1 VIFGKH
7 INKYYG
13 KFAHFFILGVV
24 ALLVIDYV
32 QLEIPEIIGA
42 VIDGL
47 EYGTLIY
54 EDLLDAIFKLGI
66 IAIIMVVG
74 RFTWRYCIFGTS
86 IKIETCIR
94 DDMFK
99 HAETLS
105 QNYFS
110 RNKTGAQ
117 MALYTN
123 DLQTVRMAFGP
134 GIVMLADALFLGVIA
149 YIKMI
154 KLDLLLAILSLIPM
168 LLIVIVGSIVSKFL
182 DRKWEERQKAY
193 EDLSDFV
200 QENFSGISVI
210 KAFVKERKELKQ
222 FLKHN
227 KDNVDKNVNYV
238 RLAVLFD
245 IMLGVT
251 ISVTIAIIIGYGG
264 YLVYQNK
271 MLGIGDFSIGQL
283 TEYLAY
289 FESIIWP
296 MMAIAQLI
304 AMKSQAS
311 ASLRRINELLDE
323 KSDVNDDLVLYP
335 DALLTGEIEFNNL
348 NFRYSEDTPL
358 VLKDISFKI
367 KQGEHVGIIGR
378 TGCGKTTIVDL
389 LMRVYNVNKGEI
401 KIGGY
406 DIMEVPIVNVRN
418 TVGYVPQDNFLFS
431 DTITKNI
438 SFSKDT
444 IDEEAVEDAAKYA
457 DVHENI
463 VDFPNKYDTVLGE
476 RGVTLSGGQ
485 KQRISIARA
494 FVKDPEIL
502 ILDDSV
508 SAVDTKTE
516 KTILANL
523 KEKRAGKTTIVIA
536 HRISTIK
543 DMDRIIL
550 MEDGELKAFD
560 THDNLMN
567 NSKLYRDMVELQ
579 RLEDEKEAK

>member
-1 VIFGKH
+1 MIFGKH
-7 INKYYG
+7 INKYYL
-13 KFAHFFILGVV
+13 KFAHFFLLGII

-42 VIDGL
+42 IINALENKTL
-47 EYGTLIY
+47 EYEQLI
-54 EDLLDAIFKLGI
+54 DSIVKLAI
-66 IAIIMVVG
+66 IAVLMVVG

-86 IKIETCIR
+86 IKVESCIR
-94 DDMFK
+94 DDMFR

-110 RNKTGAQ
+110 KNKTGAQ

-123 DLQTVRMAFGP
+123 DLQTIRMSFGP

-149 YIKMI
+149 YVKMI
-154 KLDLLLAILSLIPM
+154 KLDWVLAILSLVPM
-168 LLIVIVGSIVSKFL
+168 LLIAIVGAIVSKFL
-182 DRKWEERQKAY
+182 DKKWEERQKAY
-193 EDLSDFV
+193 ENLSDFV

-210 KAFVKERKELKQ
+210 KAFVKERREMKE

-227 KDNVDKNVNYV
+227 KDNADKNVEFV
-238 RLAVLFD
+238 KLSVLFD
-245 IMLGVT
+245 IMLSLTITVT
-251 ISVTIAIIIGYGG
+251 MVIIVGYGG
-264 YLVYQNK
+264 YLVYKNK

-283 TEYLAY
+283 TEYLSY
-289 FESIIWP
+289 FESIVWP

-304 AMKSQAS
+304 SMKSQAS

-335 DALLTGEIEFNNL
+335 DASLNGEIEFNNL
-348 NFRYSEDTPL
+348 SFKYSEDTPL

-367 KQGEHVGIIGR
+367 NNGEHIGIIGR

-438 SFSKDT
+438 AFSKE
-444 IDEEAVEDAAKYA
+444 IADEASVEDAAKYA

-463 VDFPNKYDTVLGE
+463 IDFPSKYDTVLGE

-516 KTILANL
+516 RTILANL

-543 DMDRIIL
+543 DMDKIIL
-550 MEDGELKAFD
+550 LEDGELKAFD
-560 THDNLMN
+560 THENLLE
-567 NSKLYRDMVELQ
+567 NSSLYREMVELQ

>member
-1 VIFGKH
+1 MIFGKH
-7 INKYYG
+7 INKYYL
-13 KFAHFFILGVV
+13 KFAHFFILGIA
-24 ALLVIDYV
+24 ALLIIDYV

-42 VIDGL
+42 VINGL
-47 EYGTLIY
+47 ELKTLDY
-54 EDLLDAIFKLGI
+54 EQLYSSIIKLGI
-66 IAIIMVVG
+66 IAILMVIG

-110 RNKTGAQ
+110 KNKTGAQ

-149 YIKMI
+149 YVKMLQ
-154 KLDLLLAILSLIPM
+154 LDVFLAILSLIPM
-168 LLIVIVGSIVSKFL
+168 LLIVVVGAIVSKFL
-182 DRKWEERQKAY
+182 DRKWAERQKAY
-193 EDLSDFV
+193 ENLSDFV

-210 KAFVKERKELKQ
+210 KAFVKEKKELKE

-245 IMLGVT
+245 IMLGLTITVT
-251 ISVTIAIIIGYGG
+251 MAIIVGYGG

-271 MLGIGDFSIGQL
+271 MLGIGDFDIGKL

-304 AMKSQAS
+304 TMKSQAS

-323 KSDVNDDLVLYP
+323 ESEVNDSLVLYP
-335 DALLTGEIEFNNL
+335 DAHLNGEIEFNNL
-348 NFRYSEDTPL
+348 SFKYSEETPL

-367 KQGEHVGIIGR
+367 KDGEHIGIIGR

-406 DIMEVPIVNVRN
+406 DIMEVPVVNVRN

-438 SFSKDT
+438 AFSKESVD
-444 IDEEAVEDAAKYA
+444 DESVEEAAKYA

-463 VDFPNKYDTVLGE
+463 IDFPEQYSTILGE

-494 FVKDPEIL
+494 FVKNPEIL

-516 KTILANL
+516 RTILSNL

-550 MEDGELKAFD
+550 LEDGELKAFD
-560 THDNLMN
+560 THDNLLETSN
-567 NSKLYRDMVELQ
+567 LYREMVELQ
-579 RLEDEKEAK
+579 RLEDEKEAM

>member
-1 VIFGKH
+1 MIFGKH
-7 INKYYG
+7 INKYYLR
-13 KFAHFFILGVV
+13 FAHFFILGIV

-42 VIDGL
+42 VINGL
-47 EYGTLIY
+47 EYKTLDYDQLI
-54 EDLLDAIFKLGI
+54 DAIVKLGI
-66 IAIIMVVG
+66 IAILMVVG

-86 IKIETCIR
+86 IKVETCIR

-110 RNKTGAQ
+110 KNKTGAQ

-134 GIVMLADALFLGVIA
+134 GIVMLADAVFLGVIA

-154 KLDLLLAILSLIPM
+154 KLDYILAILSLIPM
-168 LLIVIVGSIVSKFL
+168 LLIVIVGAIVSKFL

-193 EDLSDFV
+193 ENLSDFV

-227 KDNVDKNVNYV
+227 KDNVDKNVGYV

-245 IMLGVT
+245 ILLSAT
-251 ISVTIAIIIGYGG
+251 ISITIAIIIGYGG

-271 MLGIGDFSIGQL
+271 MNGIGDFSIGQM

-335 DALLTGEIEFNNL
+335 DATLNGEIEFNNL
-348 NFRYSEDTPL
+348 SFRYSEDTPL

-367 KQGEHVGIIGR
+367 NSGEHIGIIGR

-389 LMRVYNVNKGEI
+389 LLRVYNVNKGEI

-406 DIMEVPIVNVRN
+406 DIMEIPVVNVRN
-418 TVGYVPQDNFLFS
+418 TIGYVPQDNFLFS
-431 DTITKNI
+431 DTIKSNI
-438 SFSKDT
+438 AFSKDS
-444 IDEEAVEDAAKYA
+444 IDEEAVESAAKYA

-463 VDFPNKYDTVLGE
+463 VDFPNQYETILGE

-502 ILDDSV
+502 VLDDSV

-550 MEDGELKAFD
+550 LEDGELKAFD
-560 THDNLMN
+560 THENLIN
-567 NSKLYRDMVELQ
+567 SSKLYREMVELQ
-579 RLEDEKEAK
+579 RLEDEKEAM

>member
-1 VIFGKH
+1 MIFGKH
-7 INKYYG
+7 INKYYL
-13 KFAHFFILGVV
+13 KFAHFFLLGII

-42 VIDGL
+42 VINGL
-47 EYGTLIY
+47 ENKTLDYDQLI
-54 EDLLDAIFKLGI
+54 DAVVKLGI
-66 IAIIMVVG
+66 IAILMVVG

-86 IKIETCIR
+86 IKVETCIR

-110 RNKTGAQ
+110 KNKTGAQ

-134 GIVMLADALFLGVIA
+134 GIVMLADAIFLGVIA

-154 KLDLLLAILSLIPM
+154 KLDYILAILSLIPM
-168 LLIVIVGSIVSKFL
+168 LLIAIVGAIVSKFL

-227 KDNVDKNVNYV
+227 KDNVDKNVGYV

-245 IMLGVT
+245 ILLSAT
-251 ISVTIAIIIGYGG
+251 ISITIAIIIGYGG

-271 MLGIGDFSIGQL
+271 MNGIGDFSIGQM

-335 DALLTGEIEFNNL
+335 DATLSGDIEFNNL
-348 NFRYSEDTPL
+348 SFRYSEDTPL
-358 VLKDISFKI
+358 VLKNISFKI
-367 KQGEHVGIIGR
+367 NNGEHIGIIGR

-389 LMRVYNVNKGEI
+389 LLRVYNVNKGEI

-431 DTITKNI
+431 DTIKSNI
-438 SFSKDT
+438 AFSKEI
-444 IDEEAVEDAAKYA
+444 IDEEAVESAAKYA

-463 VDFPNKYDTVLGE
+463 VDFPNQYETILGE

-494 FVKDPEIL
+494 FVKDSEIL
-502 ILDDSV
+502 VLDDSV

-516 KTILANL
+516 RTILTNL

-550 MEDGELKAFD
+550 LEDGELKAFD
-560 THDNLMN
+560 THENLLRD
-567 NSKLYRDMVELQ
+567 SGLYREMVELQ

>member
-1 VIFGKH
+1 MIFGKH
-7 INKYYG
+7 INKYYL
-13 KFAHFFILGVV
+13 KFAHFFLLGII
-24 ALLVIDYV
+24 ALLVIDYI
-32 QLEIPEIIGA
+32 QLEIPEIIGV

-47 EYGTLIY
+47 EFKTLDY
-54 EDLLDAIFKLGI
+54 EQLISAIIKLGI
-66 IAIIMVVG
+66 IGVLMCIG

-105 QNYFS
+105 QNYYS
-110 RNKTGAQ
+110 KNKTGAQ

-134 GIVMLADALFLGVIA
+134 GIVMLADAVFLGIIA
-149 YIKMI
+149 YVKML
-154 KLDLLLAILSLIPM
+154 KLDVTLAFLSLIPM
-168 LLIVIVGSIVSKFL
+168 LLIVVVGAIVSKFL
-182 DRKWEERQKAY
+182 NKKWEERQKAY
-193 EDLSDFV
+193 GDLSDFV

-210 KAFVKERKELKQ
+210 KAFVKETKELRQ
-222 FLKHN
+222 FLKYN
-227 KDNVDKNVNYV
+227 KENVDKNVNFV
-238 RLAVLFD
+238 KLSVLFD
-245 IMLGVT
+245 ILLGTT
-251 ISVTIAIIIGYGG
+251 ISVTMAVIVGFGG

-271 MLGIGDFSIGQL
+271 MLGVGDFSIGQL

-296 MMAIAQLI
+296 MMAIGQLI
-304 AMKSQAS
+304 SMKSQAG
-311 ASLRRINELLDE
+311 ASLKRINELLDE
-323 KSDVNDDLVLYP
+323 KSEVNDDLVLYP
-335 DALLTGEIEFNNL
+335 DAELSGDIEFNNL
-348 NFRYSEDTPL
+348 SFRYNEDLPY
-358 VLKDISFKI
+358 VLKNITFKI
-367 KQGEHVGIIGR
+367 NKGEHIGIIGR

-406 DIMEVPIVNVRN
+406 DIMEVPVVNVRN

-431 DTITKNI
+431 DTIKSNI
-438 SFSKDT
+438 AFSK
-444 IDEEAVEDAAKYA
+444 EEVNEFEVEEAAKYA
-457 DVHENI
+457 NVHENI
-463 VDFPNKYDTVLGE
+463 VDFPNKYETILGE

-485 KQRISIARA
+485 KQRVSIARA
-494 FVKDPEIL
+494 FVKDSEIL
-502 ILDDSV
+502 VLDDSV

-516 KTILANL
+516 TTILANL

-550 MEDGELKAFD
+550 LEDGELKAFD
-560 THDNLMN
+560 THENLIK
-567 NSKLYRDMVELQ
+567 NSKIYRDMVELQ
-579 RLEDEKEAK
+579 RLEDEKEAM

>member
-1 VIFGKH
+1 MIFGKH
-7 INKYYG
+7 INKYYLR
-13 KFAHFFILGVV
+13 FAHFFILGIV

-42 VIDGL
+42 VINGL
-47 EYGTLIY
+47 EYKTLDYDQLI
-54 EDLLDAIFKLGI
+54 DAIVKLGI
-66 IAIIMVVG
+66 IAILMVVG

-86 IKIETCIR
+86 IKVETCIR

-110 RNKTGAQ
+110 KNKTGAQ

-134 GIVMLADALFLGVIA
+134 GIVMLADAVFLGVIA

-154 KLDLLLAILSLIPM
+154 KLDYILAILSLIPM
-168 LLIVIVGSIVSKFL
+168 LLIVIVGAIVSKFL

-193 EDLSDFV
+193 ENLSDFV

-227 KDNVDKNVNYV
+227 KDNVDKNVGYV

-245 IMLGVT
+245 ILLSAT
-251 ISVTIAIIIGYGG
+251 ISITIAIIIGYGG

-271 MLGIGDFSIGQL
+271 MNGIGDFSIGHM

-335 DALLTGEIEFNNL
+335 DATLNGEIEFNNL
-348 NFRYSEDTPL
+348 SFRYSEDTPL

-367 KQGEHVGIIGR
+367 NNGEHIGIIGR

-389 LMRVYNVNKGEI
+389 LLRVYNVNKGEI

-406 DIMEVPIVNVRN
+406 DIMEIPVVNVRN

-431 DTITKNI
+431 DTIKSNI
-438 SFSKDT
+438 AFSKDS
-444 IDEEAVEDAAKYA
+444 IDEEAVESAAKYA

-463 VDFPNKYDTVLGE
+463 VDFPNQYETILGE

-502 ILDDSV
+502 VLDDSV

-550 MEDGELKAFD
+550 LEDGELKAFD
-560 THDNLMN
+560 NHENLIN
-567 NSKLYRDMVELQ
+567 SSKLYREMVELQ
-579 RLEDEKEAK
+579 RLEDEKEAM

>member
-1 VIFGKH
+1 MIFGKH
-7 INKYYG
+7 INKYYLR
-13 KFAHFFILGVV
+13 FAHFFILGIV

-42 VIDGL
+42 VINGL
-47 EYGTLIY
+47 EYKTLDY
-54 EDLLDAIFKLGI
+54 EQLIDAVVKLGI
-66 IAIIMVVG
+66 IAILMVVG

-86 IKIETCIR
+86 IKVETCIR

-110 RNKTGAQ
+110 KNKTGAQ

-154 KLDLLLAILSLIPM
+154 KLDYVLAILSLIPM
-168 LLIVIVGSIVSKFL
+168 LLIVICGAIVSKFL
-182 DRKWEERQKAY
+182 DKKWEERQKAF

-227 KDNVDKNVNYV
+227 KDNVDKNVGYV
-238 RLAVLFD
+238 KLAVLFD
-245 IMLGVT
+245 ILLSAT
-251 ISVTIAIIIGYGG
+251 ISITIAIIIGYGG

-271 MLGIGDFSIGQL
+271 MNGIGDFSIGQM

-335 DALLTGEIEFNNL
+335 DASLNGEVEFNNL
-348 NFRYSEDTPL
+348 SFRYSDDTPL
-358 VLKDISFKI
+358 VLKNISFKI
-367 KQGEHVGIIGR
+367 NNGEHIGIIGR

-389 LMRVYNVNKGEI
+389 LLRVYNVNKGEI

-406 DIMEVPIVNVRN
+406 DIMEIPVVNVRN

-431 DTITKNI
+431 DTIKSNI
-438 SFSKDT
+438 AFSQDS
-444 IDEEAVEDAAKYA
+444 IDEEAVESAAKYA

-463 VDFPNKYDTVLGE
+463 VDFPSQYETILGE

-494 FVKDPEIL
+494 FVKDSEIL
-502 ILDDSV
+502 VLDDSV

-550 MEDGELKAFD
+550 LEDGELKAFD
-560 THDNLMN
+560 THENLLN
-567 NSKLYRDMVELQ
+567 SSKLYREMVELQ
-579 RLEDEKEAK
+579 RLEDEKEAM

>member
-1 VIFGKH
+1 MIFGKH
-7 INKYYG
+7 INKYYLR
-13 KFAHFFILGVV
+13 FAHFFILGIV

-42 VIDGL
+42 VINGL
-47 EYGTLIY
+47 EYKTLDYDQLI
-54 EDLLDAIFKLGI
+54 DAVVKLGI
-66 IAIIMVVG
+66 IAILMVVG

-86 IKIETCIR
+86 IKVETCIR

-110 RNKTGAQ
+110 KNKTGAQ

-134 GIVMLADALFLGVIA
+134 GIVMLADAIFLGVIA

-154 KLDLLLAILSLIPM
+154 KLDYILAILSLIPM
-168 LLIVIVGSIVSKFL
+168 LLIVIVGAIVSKFL

-193 EDLSDFV
+193 ENLSDFV

-227 KDNVDKNVNYV
+227 KDNVDKNVGYV

-245 IMLGVT
+245 ILLSAT
-251 ISVTIAIIIGYGG
+251 ISITIAIIIGYGG

-271 MLGIGDFSIGQL
+271 MNGIGDFSIGQM

-335 DALLTGEIEFNNL
+335 DATLNGEIEFNNL
-348 NFRYSEDTPL
+348 SFRYSEDTPL

-367 KQGEHVGIIGR
+367 NNGEHIGIIGR

-389 LMRVYNVNKGEI
+389 LLRVYNVNKGEI

-406 DIMEVPIVNVRN
+406 DIMEIPVVNVRN
-418 TVGYVPQDNFLFS
+418 TIGYVPQDNFLFS
-431 DTITKNI
+431 DTIKSNI
-438 SFSKDT
+438 AFSKDS
-444 IDEEAVEDAAKYA
+444 IDEEAVESAAKYA

-463 VDFPNKYDTVLGE
+463 IDFPNQYETILGE

-502 ILDDSV
+502 VLDDSV

-550 MEDGELKAFD
+550 LEDGELKAFD
-560 THDNLMN
+560 THENLIN
-567 NSKLYRDMVELQ
+567 SSKLYREMVELQ
-579 RLEDEKEAK
+579 RLEDEKEAM

>member
-1 VIFGKH
+1 MIFGKH
-7 INKYYG
+7 INKYYLR
-13 KFAHFFILGVV
+13 FAHFFILGIA
-24 ALLVIDYV
+24 ALLIIDYV

-42 VIDGL
+42 VINGL
-47 EYGTLIY
+47 EYNTLDY
-54 EDLLDAIFKLGI
+54 EQLLDSIVKLGI
-66 IAIIMVVG
+66 IAILMVLG

-86 IKIETCIR
+86 IKVETCIR

-110 RNKTGAQ
+110 KNKTGAQ

-149 YIKMI
+149 YVKMLQ
-154 KLDLLLAILSLIPM
+154 LDVLLAILSLIPM
-168 LLIVIVGSIVSKFL
+168 LLIVIVGAIVSKFL
-182 DRKWEERQKAY
+182 DRKWAERQKAY
-193 EDLSDFV
+193 ENLSDFV

-210 KAFVKERKELKQ
+210 KAFVKEKRELKE

-245 IMLGVT
+245 IMLGLTITVT
-251 ISVTIAIIIGYGG
+251 MAIIVGYGG

-271 MLGIGDFSIGQL
+271 MLGIGTFDIGQL

-304 AMKSQAS
+304 TMKSQAS
-311 ASLRRINELLDE
+311 ASLRRIDDLLDE
-323 KSDVNDDLVLYP
+323 ESEVNDSLVLYP
-335 DALLTGEIEFNNL
+335 DAHLNGEIEFNNL
-348 NFRYSEDTPL
+348 SFKYSDDTPL
-358 VLKDISFKI
+358 VLKNVSFKI
-367 KQGEHVGIIGR
+367 NDGEHVGIIGR

-406 DIMEVPIVNVRN
+406 DIMEVPVVNVRN

-438 SFSKDT
+438 AFSKET
-444 IDEEAVEDAAKYA
+444 IDEESIEEAAKYA

-463 VDFPNKYDTVLGE
+463 KDFPEKYGTILGE

-494 FVKDPEIL
+494 FVKNPEIL
-502 ILDDSV
+502 VLDDSV

-516 KTILANL
+516 RTILSNL

-550 MEDGELKAFD
+550 LEDGELKAFD
-560 THDNLMN
+560 THEKLLET
-567 NSKLYRDMVELQ
+567 SSLYREMVELQ
-579 RLEDEKEAK
+579 RLEDEKEAM

>member
-1 VIFGKH
+1 MIFGKH
-7 INKYYG
+7 INKYYLR
-13 KFAHFFILGVV
+13 FAHFFILGIV

-42 VIDGL
+42 VINGL
-47 EYGTLIY
+47 EYKTLDY
-54 EDLLDAIFKLGI
+54 EQLIDAVVKLGI
-66 IAIIMVVG
+66 IAILMVVG

-86 IKIETCIR
+86 IKVETCIR

-110 RNKTGAQ
+110 KNKTGAQ

-154 KLDLLLAILSLIPM
+154 KLDYVLAILSLIPM
-168 LLIVIVGSIVSKFL
+168 LLIVICGAIVSKFL
-182 DRKWEERQKAY
+182 DKKWEERQKAY

-227 KDNVDKNVNYV
+227 KDNVDKNVGYV
-238 RLAVLFD
+238 KLAVLFD
-245 IMLGVT
+245 ILLSAT
-251 ISVTIAIIIGYGG
+251 ISITIAIIIGYGG

-271 MLGIGDFSIGQL
+271 MNGIGDFSIGQM

-335 DALLTGEIEFNNL
+335 DASLNGEVEFNNL
-348 NFRYSEDTPL
+348 SFRYSDDTPL
-358 VLKDISFKI
+358 VLKNISFKI
-367 KQGEHVGIIGR
+367 NNGEHIGIIGR

-389 LMRVYNVNKGEI
+389 LLRVYNVNKGEI

-406 DIMEVPIVNVRN
+406 DIMEIPVVNVRN

-431 DTITKNI
+431 DTIKSNI
-438 SFSKDT
+438 AFSQDS
-444 IDEEAVEDAAKYA
+444 IDEEAVESAAKYA

-463 VDFPNKYDTVLGE
+463 VDFPSQYETILGE

-502 ILDDSV
+502 VLDDSV

-550 MEDGELKAFD
+550 LEDGELKAFD
-560 THDNLMN
+560 THENLLN
-567 NSKLYRDMVELQ
+567 SSKLYREMVELQ
-579 RLEDEKEAK
+579 RLEDEKEAM

>member
-1 VIFGKH
+1 MIFGKH
-7 INKYYG
+7 INKYYLR
-13 KFAHFFILGVV
+13 FAHFFILGIA
-24 ALLVIDYV
+24 ALLIIDYV

-42 VIDGL
+42 VINGL
-47 EYGTLIY
+47 EYKTLDY
-54 EDLLDAIFKLGI
+54 EQLLDSIVKLGI
-66 IAIIMVVG
+66 IAILMVLG

-110 RNKTGAQ
+110 KNKTGAQ

-149 YIKMI
+149 YVKMLQ
-154 KLDLLLAILSLIPM
+154 LDVFLAILSLIPM
-168 LLIVIVGSIVSKFL
+168 LLIVVVGAIVSKFL
-182 DRKWEERQKAY
+182 DRKWAERQKAY
-193 EDLSDFV
+193 ENLSDFV

-210 KAFVKERKELKQ
+210 KAFVKEKKELKE

-245 IMLGVT
+245 IMLGLTITVT
-251 ISVTIAIIIGYGG
+251 MAIIVGYGG

-271 MLGIGDFSIGQL
+271 MLGIGDFDIGQL

-304 AMKSQAS
+304 TMKSQAS
-311 ASLRRINELLDE
+311 ASLRRIDELLDE
-323 KSDVNDDLVLYP
+323 ESEVNDNLVLYP
-335 DALLTGEIEFNNL
+335 DAHLNGEIEFNNL

-367 KQGEHVGIIGR
+367 KDGEHIGIIGR

-406 DIMEVPIVNVRN
+406 DIMEVPVVNVRN

-438 SFSKDT
+438 AFSKEIAD
-444 IDEEAVEDAAKYA
+444 DESVEEAAKYA

-463 VDFPNKYDTVLGE
+463 IDFPEQYSTILGE

-494 FVKDPEIL
+494 FVKNPEIL

-516 KTILANL
+516 RTILSNL
-523 KEKRAGKTTIVIA
+523 KEKRVGKTTIVIA

-550 MEDGELKAFD
+550 LEDGELKAFD
-560 THDNLMN
+560 THENLLET
-567 NSKLYRDMVELQ
+567 SSLYREMVELQ
-579 RLEDEKEAK
+579 RLEDEKEAM

>member
-1 VIFGKH
+1 MIFGKH
-7 INKYYG
+7 INKYYLR
-13 KFAHFFILGVV
+13 FAHFFILGIA
-24 ALLVIDYV
+24 ALLVVDYV

-42 VIDGL
+42 VINGL
-47 EYGTLIY
+47 EYNTLDY
-54 EDLLDAIFKLGI
+54 EQLLDSIVKLGI
-66 IAIIMVVG
+66 IAILMVLG

-86 IKIETCIR
+86 IKVETCIR

-110 RNKTGAQ
+110 KNKTGAQ

-149 YIKMI
+149 YVKMLQ
-154 KLDLLLAILSLIPM
+154 LDVLLAILSLIPM
-168 LLIVIVGSIVSKFL
+168 LLIVIVGAIVSKFL
-182 DRKWEERQKAY
+182 DRKWAERQKAY
-193 EDLSDFV
+193 ENLSDFV

-210 KAFVKERKELKQ
+210 KAFVKERKELKE

-245 IMLGVT
+245 IMLGLTITVT
-251 ISVTIAIIIGYGG
+251 MAIIVGYGG

-271 MLGIGDFSIGQL
+271 MLGIGTFDIGQL

-311 ASLRRINELLDE
+311 ASLRRIDDLLDE
-323 KSDVNDDLVLYP
+323 ESEVNDSLVLYP
-335 DALLTGEIEFNNL
+335 DAHLNGEIEFNNL
-348 NFRYSEDTPL
+348 SFKYSDDTPL
-358 VLKDISFKI
+358 VLKNVSFKI
-367 KQGEHVGIIGR
+367 NDGEHVGIIGR

-406 DIMEVPIVNVRN
+406 DIMEVPVVNVRN

-438 SFSKDT
+438 AFSKET
-444 IDEEAVEDAAKYA
+444 IDDESIEEAAKYA

-463 VDFPNKYDTVLGE
+463 KDFPEKYGTILGE

-494 FVKDPEIL
+494 FVKNPEIL
-502 ILDDSV
+502 VLDDSV

-516 KTILANL
+516 RTILSNL

-550 MEDGELKAFD
+550 LEDGELKAFD
-560 THDNLMN
+560 THEKLLET
-567 NSKLYRDMVELQ
+567 SSLYREMVELQ
-579 RLEDEKEAK
+579 RLEDEKEAM

>member
-1 VIFGKH
+1 MIFGKH
-7 INKYYG
+7 INKYYFR
-13 KFAHFFILGVV
+13 FAHFFILGIA
-24 ALLVIDYV
+24 ALLIIDYV

-42 VIDGL
+42 VINGL
-47 EYGTLIY
+47 EYGTLDY
-54 EDLLDAIFKLGI
+54 EQLLDSVVKLGI
-66 IAIIMVVG
+66 IAILMVLG

-86 IKIETCIR
+86 IKVETCIR

-110 RNKTGAQ
+110 KNKTGAQ

-149 YIKMI
+149 YVKMLQ
-154 KLDLLLAILSLIPM
+154 LDVFLAILSLIPM
-168 LLIVIVGSIVSKFL
+168 LLIVIVGAIVSKFL
-182 DRKWEERQKAY
+182 DRKWAERQKAY
-193 EDLSDFV
+193 ENLSDFV

-210 KAFVKERKELKQ
+210 KAFVKEKRELKE

-227 KDNVDKNVNYV
+227 KDNVDKNVSYV

-245 IMLGVT
+245 IMLGLTITVT
-251 ISVTIAIIIGYGG
+251 MAIIVGYGG

-271 MLGIGDFSIGQL
+271 MLGIGDFDIGQL

-304 AMKSQAS
+304 TMKSQAS
-311 ASLRRINELLDE
+311 ASLRRIDELLDE
-323 KSDVNDDLVLYP
+323 ESEVNDNLVLYP
-335 DALLTGEIEFNNL
+335 DAHLNGEIEFNNL
-348 NFRYSEDTPL
+348 SFRYSEETPL

-367 KQGEHVGIIGR
+367 KDGEHIGIIGR

-406 DIMEVPIVNVRN
+406 DIMEVPVVNVRN

-438 SFSKDT
+438 AFSKESVD
-444 IDEEAVEDAAKYA
+444 DESVEEAAKYA

-463 VDFPNKYDTVLGE
+463 IDFPEQYSTILGE

-494 FVKDPEIL
+494 FVKNPEIL

-516 KTILANL
+516 RTILSNL
-523 KEKRAGKTTIVIA
+523 KEKRVGKTTIVIA

-550 MEDGELKAFD
+550 LEDGELKAFD
-560 THDNLMN
+560 THDNLLET
-567 NSKLYRDMVELQ
+567 SSLYREMVELQ
-579 RLEDEKEAK
+579 RLEDEKEAM

>member
-1 VIFGKH
+1 MIFGKH
-7 INKYYG
+7 INKYYLR
-13 KFAHFFILGVV
+13 FAHFFILGIA
-24 ALLVIDYV
+24 ALLVVDYV

-42 VIDGL
+42 VINGL
-47 EYGTLIY
+47 EYNTLDY
-54 EDLLDAIFKLGI
+54 EQLLDSIVKLGI
-66 IAIIMVVG
+66 IAILMVLG

-86 IKIETCIR
+86 IKVETCIR

-110 RNKTGAQ
+110 KNKTGAQ

-149 YIKMI
+149 YVKMLQ
-154 KLDLLLAILSLIPM
+154 LDVLLAILSLIPM
-168 LLIVIVGSIVSKFL
+168 LLIVIVGAIVSKFL
-182 DRKWEERQKAY
+182 DRKWAERQKAY
-193 EDLSDFV
+193 ENLSDFV

-210 KAFVKERKELKQ
+210 KAFVKERKELKE

-245 IMLGVT
+245 IMLGLTITVT
-251 ISVTIAIIIGYGG
+251 MAIIVGYGG

-271 MLGIGDFSIGQL
+271 MLGIGTFDIGQL

-304 AMKSQAS
+304 TMKSQAS
-311 ASLRRINELLDE
+311 ASLRRIDDLLDE
-323 KSDVNDDLVLYP
+323 ESEVNDSLVLYP
-335 DALLTGEIEFNNL
+335 DAHLNGEIEFNNL
-348 NFRYSEDTPL
+348 SFKYSDDTPL
-358 VLKDISFKI
+358 VLKNVSFKI
-367 KQGEHVGIIGR
+367 NDGEHVGIIGR

-406 DIMEVPIVNVRN
+406 DIMEVPVVNVRN

-438 SFSKDT
+438 AFSKET
-444 IDEEAVEDAAKYA
+444 IDDESIEEAAKYA

-463 VDFPNKYDTVLGE
+463 KDFPEKYGTILGE

-494 FVKDPEIL
+494 FVKNPEIL
-502 ILDDSV
+502 VLDDSV

-516 KTILANL
+516 RTILSNL

-550 MEDGELKAFD
+550 LEDGELKAFD
-560 THDNLMN
+560 THEKLLET
-567 NSKLYRDMVELQ
+567 SSLYREMVELQ
-579 RLEDEKEAK
+579 RLEDEKEAM